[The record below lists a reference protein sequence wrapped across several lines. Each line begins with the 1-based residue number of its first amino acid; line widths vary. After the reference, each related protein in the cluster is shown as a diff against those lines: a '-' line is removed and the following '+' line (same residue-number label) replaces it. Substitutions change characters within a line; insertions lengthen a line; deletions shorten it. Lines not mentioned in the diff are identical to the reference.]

1 MWLSDRIP
9 ICMWFDWQSNESS
22 KQTNDILAYSQI
34 WSSSSCSAIELFIAF
49 HTFYGKSIVF
59 QNPDWPV
66 SVDIHHRFQ
75 IFFNESFL
83 WIAKHANLNEDNCL
97 KMIEIDQSGKK
108 SKFHLSINNKCIILI
123 GNIFITA
130 ARVRWNEKQNIR
142 TLHCIHLQQF
152 IYCFSF
158 FVNKMLGP
166 ISVFLSAS
174 LSFFLCVCACVRY
187 AFGVMIYEHQ
197 TDAQP
202 STSFL
207 LSISPLRFPIS
218 QPLGLQHACASA
230 FRSSLVMSFNLNG
243 FALVDDV
250 NHSEKQ
256 TEPNWTEPKPIRFMH
271 ELSLIFFFF
280 EKVTHIK
287 FGFVHLTCNIILY
300 EFFNFLFFFFWKKN
314 LSVTVVNAI
323 IIRNII
329 EWKKNKSHSFELST
343 VQFQK
348 KLKIVISVRQE
359 KKMNGNIPDEIDFN
373 LWRGKNVDEFK
384 INETNF
390 FPIRISNVKE

>member
-97 KMIEIDQSGKK
+97 KMIEKDQSGKK

-130 ARVRWNEKQNIR
+130 ARVRWNIALHPLATIYLLFFIFRKQNAR
-142 TLHCIHLQQF
+142 PYLCL
-152 IYCFSF
+152 SF
-158 FVNKMLGP
+158 
-166 ISVFLSAS
+166 SVFVLFSVYM
-174 LSFFLCVCACVRY
+174 CVCACVRY

-271 ELSLIFFFF
+271 ELSLIF
-280 EKVTHIK
+280 
-287 FGFVHLTCNIILY
+287 Y
-300 EFFNFLFFFFWKKN
+300 FFFWK
-314 LSVTVVNAI
+314 SYAHQI
-323 IIRNII
+323 
-329 EWKKNKSHSFELST
+329 WFC
-343 VQFQK
+343 
-348 KLKIVISVRQE
+348 
-359 KKMNGNIPDEIDFN
+359 PP
-373 LWRGKNVDEFK
+373 NV
-384 INETNF
+384 
-390 FPIRISNVKE
+390 